1 LIQAAP
7 ELTKSFL
14 LTKEKPNFVPKAIL
28 ERKKK
33 EHEGIE
39 KQQIASMI
47 ENEIVQEE
55 EEKAIVK
62 KAETKASAY
71 SIPRPDIGLDEDD
84 DDFAD

>member
-1 LIQAAP
+1 MIQAAP

-14 LTKEKPNFVPKAIL
+14 LTKEKPNFVPKALL

-33 EHEGIE
+33 ETDGYE

-62 KAETKASAY
+62 KAETKASSY
-71 SIPRPDIGLDEDD
+71 SIPRPDFGLDEDD